1 MFKNILTFFFV
12 SIIANSWAQ
21 KDPLITR
28 DSINQLKW
36 VDSIMNKMTVD
47 QKIAQLFMVAAYSNK
62 DQAHINEIENIVR
75 KYQIGGL
82 IFFQGTTEGHAKLI
96 NQYQAISEVPMLIG
110 VDAEWGLNMRLPEVT
125 RFPYNMPLGAIK
137 NNRLIEEYGRSVG
150 HQLKRLGMHIN
161 FAPSVDINTN
171 PANPIIGN
179 RSFGVDKNNVAL
191 KAESFLKGMQ
201 GEGILASAKHFPGHG
216 DTAQDSHKT
225 LPTVD
230 FDMDR
235 LDSVELY
242 PYKYL
247 IDKGLTG
254 VMVAHLN
261 VPAIESTNGLP
272 TSISKK
278 AITDLLK
285 NKLNFQGLIYTD
297 ALNMKGAANFAKPG
311 EIDLA
316 AFLAG
321 NDVLLFSENV
331 GKGHELIKKAFQE
344 KKFDENRLDYSV
356 RKILKA
362 KYWAGLNNYQPINLN
377 GLNKDLSNVQDEL
390 LMRKLVANSITA
402 VKNDNELLP
411 ITHLE
416 SNKIAYVKLGE
427 YQNDTFVSR
436 LKDYATVDVISG
448 KTIDVVLDKLES
460 YQTVIIGFHS
470 NGASAYSSYKISD
483 TELHWIQE
491 IARKHKVILDIF
503 ASPYSLL
510 QLKSTENIDAI
521 IVSYQ
526 NIPIF
531 QDLSAQMIFGAMDFK
546 GKLPVQINDEFSFGT
561 GMEISQI
568 QRLGYSIPEEVCL
581 DSDKLTRID
590 SIAKVVVED
599 EMAPGLQVL
608 VAKDGKVVYRK
619 SFGYYTYDKEQPV
632 TNESIYDLASVTKI
646 LAALPMIMKAEEEGK
661 FTLDTKLGEIIPSL
675 KGSNKEDV
683 SVKAVLSHYGKLKPY
698 ITFYKETLDPETN
711 KPLDTYYKTQPGG
724 LYNVKVADHMYLRN
738 DYYDQ
743 IYKEIAE
750 APQNRTLSY
759 KYSDLPFHLFKD
771 YLERTYQKPLDVL
784 VDENYYASLGAKT
797 LTYNPL
803 NKFNKSQIVP
813 TEDDQF
819 FRYQLLHGT
828 VHDEGAAMLGGVSGN
843 AGLFGNSNDVAKMMQ
858 MYLQNGY
865 YGGKSYLKTET
876 LEKFNHRYFQNKGNR
891 RGLGFDKP
899 QLDER
904 EKATCGCVSM
914 HSFGHSG
921 YTGTYTFVD
930 PETQIVYVFLSN
942 RVYPTRENTKLAT
955 NNIRPEVQ
963 RLIQEA
969 IIE

>member
-1 MFKNILTFFFV
+1 MVKNFLIFFFLLTLV
-12 SIIANSWAQ
+12 NAWGQ
-21 KDPLITR
+21 KDPLMTK
-28 DSINQLKW
+28 DSISQLKW
-36 VDSIMNKMTVD
+36 VDSILNNMSVD
-47 QKIAQLFMVAAYSNK
+47 QKIGQLFMVAAYSNK
-62 DQAHINEIENIVR
+62 DQRHVDEIENLVK
-75 KYQIGGL
+75 KYQIGGI
-82 IFFQGTTEGHAKLI
+82 IFFQGTAEGHAKLI
-96 NQYQAISEVPMLIG
+96 NQYQASAQVPMLIG
-110 VDAEWGLNMRLPEVT
+110 IDAEWGLNMRLPEVT

-137 NNRLIEEYGRSVG
+137 NNRLIEEYGRSVA

-179 RSFGVDKNNVAL
+179 RSYGVDKFNVAL

-230 FDMDR
+230 FDMAR
-235 LDSVELY
+235 LDSVELF

-247 IDKGLTG
+247 IDRGLTG

-261 VPAIESTNGLP
+261 VPAIESTNGIP
-272 TSISKK
+272 TSISKG

-321 NDVLLFSENV
+321 NDFLVFSENV
-331 GKGHELIKKAFQE
+331 GNAHQLIKKAFEE
-344 KKFDENRLDYSV
+344 KKFDEERLNYSV

-362 KYWAGLNNYQPINLN
+362 KYWAGLNHYQPVNLN
-377 GLNKDLSNVQDEL
+377 GLTKDLTNVQDEL
-390 LMRKLVANSITA
+390 LMRKLVGNAITA
-402 VKNDNELLP
+402 VKNDNDILP
-411 ITHLE
+411 ISNLE
-416 SNKIAYVKLGE
+416 NNKIAYVKLGE
-427 YQNDTFVSR
+427 YENGTFISR
-436 LKDYATVDVISG
+436 LNDYAHIDVVSG
-448 KTIDVVLDKLES
+448 KTIDVILDKLES
-460 YQTVIIGFHS
+460 YQTVILGFHT
-470 NGASAYSSYKISD
+470 NGASAYSSYKFSETD
-483 TELHWIQE
+483 LHWIQE
-491 IARKHKVILDIF
+491 IARNHKVILDVF
-503 ASPYSLL
+503 ASPYSLI
-510 QLKSTENIDAI
+510 QLKSTDNIEAI

-546 GKLPVQINDEFSFGT
+546 GKLPVEINEEFKYGA

-568 QRLGYSIPEEVCL
+568 QRLGYSIPEDVCL
-581 DSDKLTRID
+581 DSEKLARID

-608 VAKDGKVVYRK
+608 VAKEGKVVYRK
-619 SFGYYTYDKEQPV
+619 SFGHYTYEKKQAV

-661 FTLDTKLGEIIPSL
+661 FTLDTKLGEIIPALS
-675 KGSNKEDV
+675 GSNKEAV
-683 SVKAVLSHYGKLKPY
+683 TVKEVLSHYGKLKPY
-698 ITFYKETLDPETN
+698 ITFYSATLDPVTN
-711 KPLDTYYKTQPGG
+711 KPLETYFKTQPGG

-738 DYYDQ
+738 DYYEQ
-743 IYKEIAE
+743 IFKEIAE
-750 APQNRTLSY
+750 APQNRTLTY

-771 YLERTYQKPLDVL
+771 YLEKTYKKPLDIL
-784 VDENYYASLGAKT
+784 VDENFYARIGAKT

-803 NKFNKSQIVP
+803 NKFHKDQIVP

-819 FRYQLLHGT
+819 FRYQLLQGT

-865 YGGKSYLKTET
+865 YGGKSYLKAET

-904 EKATCGCVSM
+904 EKATCGCISM